1 MPLSAA
7 PISPMSVRPK
17 ICQMVPTTFQGISSD
32 SATITSVADAFQP
45 VAGMASARAM
55 PSGICTSSTA
65 KENFSWFHSAACRSS
80 SRITAANH
88 SVPTNTRRSGEMMSC
103 TE

>member
-1 MPLSAA
+1 
-7 PISPMSVRPK
+7 
-17 ICQMVPTTFQGISSD
+17 MVPTTFHGMSSD
-32 SATITSVADAFQP
+32 SATTTSTADDFQP
-45 VAGMASARAM
+45 VAGIDSASAM
-55 PSGICTSSTA
+55 PSGISTSSTDSE
-65 KENFSWFHSAACRSS
+65 KPSWRHSAWCSSS

>member
-1 MPLSAA
+1 
-7 PISPMSVRPK
+7 
-17 ICQMVPTTFQGISSD
+17 MVPTTFHGISSD
-32 SATITSVADAFQP
+32 SATTTSTADDFQP
-45 VAGMASARAM
+45 CAGMDRASRM
-55 PSGICTSSTA
+55 PSGISTSSTA
-65 KENFSWFHSAACRSS
+65 SEKVSWRHRAACSSS

>member
-1 MPLSAA
+1 
-7 PISPMSVRPK
+7 
-17 ICQMVPTTFQGISSD
+17 MVPTTFSGTSKD
-32 SATITSVADAFQP
+32 KATSTNVIDDFHP
-45 VAGMASARAM
+45 VAGMASASKM
-55 PSGICTSSTA
+55 PSGSSTA
-65 KENFSWFHSAACRSS
+65 STAAENRNWFQSASCRSP